1 MLDPRQGFSL
11 LAKAARQ
18 VCSVG
23 LLALGAQSVWAQ
35 GMPFAQA
42 LGQLL
47 EIAPRTQ
54 AARAD
59 LDAADERVQEVSR
72 RAWRPQLELN
82 ASAGY
87 QRYDKPG
94 ADLYEVSNANTYSAR
109 VTQLISD
116 FGRSA
121 KSVEENERVRDQTAA
136 GLEAMR
142 QGVALDAILA
152 YLSVQRADKVMEF
165 AVRSERN
172 IIEQAKIEDALVEA
186 GRGYVSNV
194 LQAKA
199 QLAGTQ
205 ARRVRAEGAQ
215 SVAQYRIQAVFG
227 DIAPRLTFREEIPM
241 PPSVPVSLEAAMS
254 EADLASLQVR
264 IGKFRSDALAAR
276 AESIRARE
284 YMPRVQ
290 LLVEAR
296 RSTGFDGVKGTLA
309 DDRAQVQLNLPF
321 NLGMAGSSAIA
332 SAQRDVAASVARE
345 TETRNLVREQVAI
358 AWRNLKTAQDNRS
371 NLGNQ
376 VRLAQEF
383 LNIAREERQVG
394 KRSLLDVLSAETNL
408 LNAQS
413 DLVSTEFDVLSAA
426 YTLLQAVGR
435 LDSKTVLAQLGPKR
449 P

>member
-1 MLDPRQGFSL
+1 MVHPRHGFSL

-18 VCSVG
+18 ACGAG
-23 LLALGAQSVWAQ
+23 LLALGAHSAWAQ
-35 GMPFAQA
+35 GVPFAQA
-42 LGQLL
+42 VAQLL
-47 EIAPRTQ
+47 ENAPRTQ

-59 LDAADERVQEVSR
+59 LSAAEERVQEVHR
-72 RAWRPQLELN
+72 RAWLPQLELN

-87 QRYDKPG
+87 QRYEKPN
-94 ADLYEVSNANTYSAR
+94 APLHEVTDANTYSAR
-109 VTQLISD
+109 VTQLITD

-121 KSVEENERVRDQTAA
+121 KSVEENQRVRDQSAA
-136 GLEAMR
+136 GFEAMK

-152 YLSVQRADKVMEF
+152 YLSVQRADKVLDF

-215 SVAQYRIQAVFG
+215 SVAQYRIRAVFG
-227 DIAPRLTFREEIPM
+227 DVAPQLSFAERIPM
-241 PPSVPVSLEAAMS
+241 PPAVPTSLEAALA
-254 EADLASLQVR
+254 EADQASLQVR
-264 IGKFRSDALAAR
+264 IGKFRSEALAAR
-276 AESIRARE
+276 TESIRARE
-284 YMPRVQ
+284 FMPRLQVIA
-290 LLVEAR
+290 EMR
-296 RSTGFDGVKGTLA
+296 RATGYDGVKGTVA
-309 DDRAQVQLNLPF
+309 DDRAQVQINLPF
-321 NLGMAGSSAIA
+321 NLGMAGNSAIRG
-332 SAQRDVAASVARE
+332 AQREVLASQARE

-358 AWRNLKTAQDNRS
+358 AWRNLVTARDNRA
-371 NLGNQ
+371 NLDNQ

-383 LNIAREERQVG
+383 LNIAREERKVG

-413 DLVSTEFDVLSAA
+413 DMVSTEFDILSAS

-435 LDSKTVLAQLGPKR
+435 LDSKTVLAQLAQKQP
-449 P
+449 

>member
-1 MLDPRQGFSL
+1 MVHPRHGFSL
-11 LAKAARQ
+11 LAKAAWQ
-18 VCSVG
+18 VCGVG
-23 LLALGAQSVWAQ
+23 LLALGAQSAWAQ
-35 GMPFAQA
+35 GVPFSQA
-42 LGQLL
+42 IGQLL
-47 EIAPRTQ
+47 ESAPRTQ

-59 LDAADERVQEVSR
+59 LSAAEDRVQDVSR
-72 RAWRPQLELN
+72 RAWTPLLELN
-82 ASAGY
+82 GSTGY
-87 QRYDKPG
+87 QRYEKPN
-94 ADLYEVSNANTYSAR
+94 AEKHEVTDAYTYSAR
-109 VTQLISD
+109 VTQLLTD

-121 KSVEENERVRDQTAA
+121 KSVEENQRVRDQSAA
-136 GLEAMR
+136 GLEAMK

-152 YLSVQRADKVMEF
+152 YLSVQRAEKVLDF

-215 SVAQYRIQAVFG
+215 SVAQYRIRAVFG
-227 DIAPRLTFREEIPM
+227 DVSPQLTFAEQVPM
-241 PPSVPVSLEAAMS
+241 PPALPKSLEAALS
-254 EADLASLQVR
+254 EADEASLQVR
-264 IGKFRSDALAAR
+264 IGKFRSEALNAR

-284 YMPRVQ
+284 YLPRVQ
-290 LLVEAR
+290 VLLETR
-296 RSTGFDGVKGTLA
+296 RATGYDGVKGTVA
-309 DDRAQVQLNLPF
+309 DDRAQLQLNLPI
-321 NLGMAGSSAIA
+321 NLGGAGSAAIR
-332 SAQRDVAASVARE
+332 SAQRDVAASTARE
-345 TETRNLVREQVAI
+345 LETRNLVREQVSI
-358 AWRNLKTAQDNRS
+358 AWRNLQTAQDNRT

-383 LNIAREERQVG
+383 LNIAREERKVG
-394 KRSLLDVLSAETNL
+394 KRTLLDVLSAETNL

-435 LDSKTVLAQLGPKR
+435 LDSKTVLAQLAQKR
-449 P
+449 

>member
-94 ADLYEVSNANTYSAR
+94 ADLYEVSNASTYSAR

-121 KSVEENERVRDQTAA
+121 KSIEENERVRDQTAA

-254 EADLASLQVR
+254 EADQASLQVR

-321 NLGMAGSSAIA
+321 NLGMAGSSAIV

-435 LDSKTVLAQLGPKR
+435 LDSKAVLAQLGPKR

>member
-1 MLDPRQGFSL
+1 MDRHSTGSRAVA
-11 LAKAARQ
+11 LACHRVMGA
-18 VCSVG
+18 G
-23 LLALGAQSVWAQ
+23 LLALCVQSVSAQ
-35 GMPFAQA
+35 GLGLSQA
-42 LGQLL
+42 VAQLL
-47 EIAPRTQ
+47 ENAPRTQ

-59 LDAADERVQEVSR
+59 LGAAEDRVQEVSR
-72 RAWRPQLELN
+72 RAWTPQLELN

-87 QRYDKPG
+87 QRYEKPG
-94 ADLYEVSNANTYSAR
+94 GNPPTEGDANTYSVR
-109 VTQLISD
+109 VTQLLSD
-116 FGRSA
+116 FGRSD
-121 KSVEENERVRDQTAA
+121 KSIEENRRVRDQSAA

-142 QGVALDAILA
+142 QGVALDGILA
-152 YLSVQRADKVMEF
+152 YLSVQRAERVLDF

-215 SVAQYRIQAVFG
+215 SVAQYRIRAVFG
-227 DIAPRLTFREEIPM
+227 DLAPQMSFGERVPM
-241 PPSVPVSLEAAMS
+241 PAPLPATLDAALA
-254 EADLASLQVR
+254 EADQASLQVR
-264 IGKFRSDALAAR
+264 IGKFRSEALAAR
-276 AESIRARE
+276 MESIRARE

-290 LLVEAR
+290 VLVETR
-296 RSTGFDGVKGTLA
+296 RATGFDGVKGTVA

-321 NLGMAGSSAIA
+321 NLGLAGHAAIRG
-332 SAQRDVAASVARE
+332 AQRDVVASAARE

-358 AWRNLKTAQDNRS
+358 AWRNLQTAQDNRF
-371 NLGNQ
+371 NLDNQ

-383 LNIAREERQVG
+383 LNIAREERKVG

-413 DLVSTEFDVLSAA
+413 DLTSTEFDVLSAA

-435 LDSKTVLAQLGPKR
+435 LDSKAVIALLAQKR

>member
-1 MLDPRQGFSL
+1 MDRHSTVSSTA
-11 LAKAARQ
+11 LACHR
-18 VCSVG
+18 VFGVG
-23 LLALGAQSVWAQ
+23 LLALFVQSASAQ
-35 GMPFAQA
+35 GLGLSQA
-42 LGQLL
+42 VAQLL
-47 EIAPRTQ
+47 ENAPRNQ

-59 LDAADERVQEVSR
+59 LGAAEDKVQEVSR
-72 RAWRPQLELN
+72 RAWMPQLELN

-87 QRYDKPG
+87 QRYDKPN
-94 ADLYEVSNANTYSAR
+94 AELHEVSDAQTYSAR
-109 VTQLISD
+109 VTQLVSD

-121 KSVEENERVRDQTAA
+121 KSIEENRRVRDQSAA

-142 QGVALDAILA
+142 QGVALDGILA
-152 YLSVQRADKVMEF
+152 YLSVQRAAQVLDF

-172 IIEQAKIEDALVEA
+172 IIEQARIEDALVEA

-227 DIAPRLTFREEIPM
+227 EVAPKMSFGERVPM
-241 PPSVPVSLEAAMS
+241 PSPLPASLDAALA
-254 EADLASLQVR
+254 EADQASLQLR
-264 IGKFRSDALAAR
+264 IGRFRSEALTAR
-276 AESIRARE
+276 MESIHARE
-284 YMPRVQ
+284 YLPRVQ
-290 LLVEAR
+290 VLLESR
-296 RSTGFDGVKGTLA
+296 RTTGFDGVKGTVA
-309 DDRAQVQLNLPF
+309 DDRAQIQFNLPF
-321 NLGMAGSSAIA
+321 NLGMAGNAA
-332 SAQRDVAASVARE
+332 VRGAQRDVAASSARE
-345 TETRNLVREQVAI
+345 AETRNLVREQVAI
-358 AWRNLKTAQDNRS
+358 AWRNLQTAQGNRF
-371 NLGNQ
+371 NLDNQ

-383 LNIAREERQVG
+383 LNIAREERKVG

-435 LDSKTVLAQLGPKR
+435 LDSKAVVGLLAQKR
-449 P
+449 S